1 MKQNTLYFTA
11 VLPGVTN
18 SHLPKKGVLNVFL
31 DLAFGVFYVVNHTP
45 FRTLLEHLKTHYRTK
60 IDFSQVVL

>member
-1 MKQNTLYFTA
+1 MF
-11 VLPGVTN
+11 VVPRPSVTQE
-18 SHLPKKGVLNVFL
+18 HLPKKGVLTVFL
-31 DLAFGVFYVVNHTP
+31 DLAFSVFYVVNHTP